1 VAVAVA
7 AVEDQV
13 VDSRLIVTKICNNKK
28 YGKQTTGEKL

>member
-1 VAVAVA
+1 
-7 AVEDQV
+7 